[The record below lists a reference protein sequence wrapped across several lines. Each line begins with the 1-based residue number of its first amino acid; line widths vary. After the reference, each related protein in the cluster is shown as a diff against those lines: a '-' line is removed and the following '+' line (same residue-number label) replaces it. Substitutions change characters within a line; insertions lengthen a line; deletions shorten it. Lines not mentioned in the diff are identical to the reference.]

1 MKYAIP
7 AEVLALLALC
17 LWALSTRRRLTALRM
32 DVDQALVC
40 FHARQPARIN
50 ALAGLVDLTNEYA
63 PGAVRVRGDVVLSSC
78 TMITHGSSL
87 SDIGKRER
95 TMEQILTE
103 IVQTAQQHAEMQS
116 DARYA
121 KYMSEMIRCE
131 KLSRES
137 RMLYNK
143 DVDQF
148 NRELFRFPASVLGRL
163 FGLRRREPIVTAKE
177 ETPIYQIFPT
187 AQAGGCQ

>member
-7 AEVLALLALC
+7 VAVLALLVLC
-17 LWALSTRRRLTALRM
+17 LWALSTQRRLTTLRM
-32 DVDQALVC
+32 DADQALVS
-40 FHARQPARIN
+40 FHAWQPDRIN
-50 ALAGLVDLTNEYA
+50 ALAELVDLTNEYV
-63 PGAVRVRGDVVLSSC
+63 PGAVRVRGDVVLSCC
-78 TMITHGSSL
+78 TMVTQGSSL

-103 IVQTAQQHAEMQS
+103 IVQTAQQHAEMRS
-116 DARYA
+116 DARSA

-137 RMLYNK
+137 RLLYNES
-143 DVDQF
+143 VDQF
-148 NRELFRFPASVLGRL
+148 NRELLRFPASVLGRL
-163 FGLRRREPIVTAKE
+163 FELRRRESIVTAKG

-187 AQAGGCQ
+187 A

>member
-7 AEVLALLALC
+7 VAVLALLVLC
-17 LWALSTRRRLTALRM
+17 LWMLSTRRRLTSLRM
-32 DVDQALVC
+32 DADQALVS
-40 FHARQPARIN
+40 FHALQPDRIN
-50 ALAGLVDLTNEYA
+50 ALAGLVDLANEYA
-63 PGAVRVRGDVVLSSC
+63 PGAVRVRGDVVISCC
-78 TMITHGSSL
+78 TMITQDSSL

-95 TMEQILTE
+95 TMAQILTE
-103 IVQTAQQHAEMQS
+103 IVQTAQQHAEMRS

-143 DVDQF
+143 DVDQL
-148 NRELFRFPASVLGRL
+148 NRELLRFPMSMLGRL

-177 ETPIYQIFPT
+177 ETPIYQIFP
-187 AQAGGCQ
+187 AA

>member
-1 MKYAIP
+1 MKYAVP
-7 AEVLALLALC
+7 AAVLTLVLLC

-32 DVDQALVC
+32 DADQALVS
-40 FHARQPARIN
+40 FHALQQDRIN

-63 PGAVRVRGDVVLSSC
+63 PGAVRVRGDVVLSC
-78 TMITHGSSL
+78 CIMITQDSSL

-95 TMEQILTE
+95 TMAQILTE
-103 IVQTAQQHAEMQS
+103 IAQTAQQHAEMRS

-137 RMLYNK
+137 RMRYNK

-148 NRELFRFPASVLGRL
+148 NRALQHFPASVLRRL
-163 FGLRRREPIVTAKE
+163 FELRKQEPIVTSKG
-177 ETPIYQIFPT
+177 ETPAHQIFPT
-187 AQAGGCQ
+187 A